1 MEPSAHSVRP
11 LATNPGCDPL
21 ATNCYPTGLIS
32 HDLSRPD
39 VVLARRFRTS
49 RSAHVDADNHG
60 RQWNPS
66 ILPDRSGGAGFRLF
80 VLQGWQDL
88 NPRPTVLETAALPT
102 ELHPCLGGCY
112 FTTGPDKYQEMGTA
126 LRP

>member
-1 MEPSAHSVRP
+1 M
-11 LATNPGCDPL
+11 
-21 ATNCYPTGLIS
+21 
-32 HDLSRPD
+32 SRAEAEK
-39 VVLARRFRTS
+39 LGQGEEWQ
-49 RSAHVDADNHG
+49 G
-60 RQWNPS
+60 RQGS
-66 ILPDRSGGAGFRLF
+66 
-80 VLQGWQDL
+80 